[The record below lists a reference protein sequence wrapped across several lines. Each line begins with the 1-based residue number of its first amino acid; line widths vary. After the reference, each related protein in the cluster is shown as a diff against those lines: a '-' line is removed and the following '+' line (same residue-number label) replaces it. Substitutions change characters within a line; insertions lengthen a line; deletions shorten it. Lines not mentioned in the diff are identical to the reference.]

1 MGSKET
7 SSQCCPKLQNGV
19 YVRVCLW
26 EDLLKVSRRG
36 VLSLSLYPWVLALL
50 TSCFLPALL
59 PLPKFPRSES
69 PEWFVSGHLGI
80 WVISRPWLQD
90 PERTKAGLPLRPSGL
105 GEIPAWGKVDRG
117 PSRSQ
122 NTPNPTLMEQPW
134 RLGNHSLFRY
144 SSEDSSRRKLLLGP
158 HLTLLGQ
165 EQSRAACSFRGSLG
179 MLPSL
184 PHWRDSDQGGDRT
197 ISAPS
202 TSEDRCA
209 RTEIK
214 ALIQRKS
221 KPSNGRKQNNG
232 LYRGLQAHTVCSLGA
247 CSGR

>member
-26 EDLLKVSRRG
+26 EDLLKVSRLG

-80 WVISRPWLQD
+80 WVISRPWLQN

-105 GEIPAWGKVDRG
+105 GEIPAWGKVDRE

-179 MLPSL
+179 IASFPPSL
-184 PHWRDSDQGGDRT
+184 EGPR
-197 ISAPS
+197 
-202 TSEDRCA
+202 
-209 RTEIK
+209 
-214 ALIQRKS
+214 
-221 KPSNGRKQNNG
+221 
-232 LYRGLQAHTVCSLGA
+232 
-247 CSGR
+247 SGRGQDNLGPLYKRRQMCQNRDKGSHTEKVEAFKWKKAK